1 MDWLI
6 KELVDKNILQLPDM
20 VKIEDYVGHYKII
33 DGVEQKANDPV
44 PPVASLAQIRQVERG
59 RRDRGEGGA
68 SYLGVRHF
76 QGHLDGCY
84 CVE

>member
-59 RRDRGEGGA
+59 RRAKGGEGGA
-68 SYLGVRHF
+68 SCLWRKTLPGASR
-76 QGHLDGCY
+76 
-84 CVE
+84 